1 MDEFFGEWQGR
12 GWDILVRQAA
22 LEAVKGRERGKDE
35 IQSVLDWVKTI
46 SNFAGNRVKPCKSP
60 HGRCSLGLATAIASR
75 CWPRRCSAALGY
87 QTNFKTMAMKDSVEE
102 FSHVYPE
109 VRDKRTRQWIP
120 LDPTV
125 ATSWPGWE
133 PENIGRSRTYGPNT
147 PAPGGPSPL
156 VSALVGLGALFL
168 IYLARFYVC
177 GTKKIAECGRL
188 ARANRLSGLRGAKL
202 GRMSLAEANRIVDS
216 GSGNCSTP
224 IPAATSG
231 AIG

>member
-1 MDEFFGEWQGR
+1 MRRYPIPDGDAGVERTIQWMKSLVNGKG
-12 GWDILVRQAA
+12 GAGHILVRQAA

-35 IQSVLDWVKTI
+35 IQSVLDWVKDNIEFRGEQGETLQEPAWTLQLG
-46 SNFAGNRVKPCKSP
+46 AGDCDCQSM
-60 HGRCSLGLATAIASR
+60 LAAAML
-75 CWPRRCSAALGY
+75 AALGY
-87 QTNFKTMAMKDSVEE
+87 QTNFKTIAMKDSVEE

-168 IYLARFYVC
+168 FI
-177 GTKKIAECGRL
+177 
-188 ARANRLSGLRGAKL
+188 
-202 GRMSLAEANRIVDS
+202 
-216 GSGNCSTP
+216 
-224 IPAATSG
+224 
-231 AIG
+231 